1 MRECFKN
8 GAEEAEQQ
16 AARRRAKP
24 VAVIDAK
31 ALRLKNMRGEI
42 PEAVFL
48 RQAKPKALNPA
59 PPRERPSVTLELIA
73 KKPAPPPINVEVLLR
88 SFALAQTLDGGVF

>member
-8 GAEEAEQQ
+8 SAEEAEQQ

-48 RQAKPKALNPA
+48 RQAKPKALNPS
-59 PPRERPSVTLELIA
+59 PPRDRPSVTLAPIA
-73 KKPAPPPINVEVLLR
+73 KKPEPPPINIEVLLS
-88 SFALAQTLDGGVF
+88 SFALAHTLDGGVF